1 MPDSFAAC
9 LPLRAGPPA
18 APPALAVAPP
28 TARARMTQSGLRLQP
43 GLPFA
48 EWTEVGR
55 RIASL
60 AHASAWSLGDWL
72 VYGEHAYGRRY
83 AGALE
88 VTGFDY
94 QTLRNYAWVARAF
107 DRPRRRD
114 ALSFGHHAELAA
126 LPEPAQELWLTRAE
140 SAGWSRNELR
150 RHLRPARRAASE
162 EPSLVVR
169 MSVRPDQEQRWRV
182 AADARRLDLAQWL
195 AATADAAAAATLD
208 DPLRVMR

>member
-1 MPDSFAAC
+1 MPDSSLVAC
-9 LPLRAGPPA
+9 PTLRPPE
-18 APPALAVAPP
+18 LAVPP
-28 TARARMTQSGLRLQP
+28 RASRARMTQSGLRLQP
-43 GLPFA
+43 GLPFD

-107 DRPRRRD
+107 ERPRRRD

-126 LPEPAQELWLTRAE
+126 LAEPAQELWLARAE
-140 SAGWSRNELR
+140 SGGWSRSELR
-150 RHLRPARRAASE
+150 RRLRVARNPVHGAPA
-162 EPSLVVR
+162 LVVR
-169 MSVRPDQEQRWRV
+169 MAVDPDQEQRWR
-182 AADARRLDLAQWL
+182 AAAEAQRLDLAQWL
-195 AATADAAAAATLD
+195 AAAADAAAAVAATD
-208 DPLRVMR
+208 RLRVSR